1 MNDYCEVV
9 ASQKPYCTADWL
21 SWSHIAMFSTR
32 GLLASTSEMPTLGM
46 TSDVHLRATN
56 PILTVASLVKR

>member
-1 MNDYCEVV
+1 
-9 ASQKPYCTADWL
+9 
-21 SWSHIAMFSTR
+21 MFSTR